1 MTGLFNYPKRKLRKF
16 IENGEYEEA
25 IHFANTLEEKFSKDP
40 DFLFIMGSMYYFLR
54 DENKTLHYIE
64 KVLNIDEYDIEALS
78 LKLRVYQFLKD
89 DDTVIDCC
97 KKILS
102 VDSENH
108 EVKDIL
114 DQLEQV

>member
-1 MTGLFNYPKRKLRKF
+1 MC
-16 IENGEYEEA
+16 I
-25 IHFANTLEEKFSKDP
+25 
-40 DFLFIMGSMYYFLR
+40 R
-54 DENKTLHYIE
+54 DS
-64 KVLNIDEYDIEALS
+64 DIEALS

-102 VDSENH
+102 IDSENH